1 MQTFWENEIRL
12 KADLHLHT
20 TASDGLLNPFQ
31 VVDLTV
37 KSGLKAISIT
47 DHDTVDGYLAV
58 REYASEKG
66 IHLVC
71 GAEITT
77 DFKGR
82 ECHILA
88 YDFDLEHPAFSK
100 MLTGQ
105 RGIRR
110 VRANEIVS
118 KLNKLGFDL
127 DINEVQAESGKATIS
142 RNHIAAALQRKRFVT
157 TKREA
162 FDRYLHSKGPAYVTN
177 NYPEVCSVIK
187 LIRDA
192 GGVSI
197 LAHPGKSYIYADL
210 KYFMDA
216 GLDGIEY
223 LHPSHSYLLQKKYKE
238 YAVNYGLLLSGGSD
252 FHGSK
257 PHEEQYLGTIC
268 VDMEKLDKILELSC
282 KRKISIET
290 QS

>member
-1 MQTFWENEIRL
+1 L
-12 KADLHLHT
+12 KADLHIHT
-20 TASDGLLNPFQ
+20 TASDGLLTPVQ
-31 VVDLTV
+31 VVDLTL
-37 KSGLKAISIT
+37 KSGLSAIALT
-47 DHDTVDGYLAV
+47 DHDTIDGYLAV
-58 REYASEKG
+58 QDYAANKG
-66 IHLVC
+66 LRLIC

-88 YDFDLEHPAFSK
+88 YDFDLNHALFKK
-100 MLTGQ
+100 MLSGQ
-105 RGIRR
+105 RGIRK

-127 DINEVQAESGKATIS
+127 DIDEVQAESGKATIS
-142 RNHIAAALQRKRFVT
+142 RNHIAAALQRKRFVM

-162 FDRYLHSKGPAYVTN
+162 YDRYLHSKGPAYVTN
-177 NYPEVCSVIK
+177 NYPEVGSVIK

-192 GGVSI
+192 GGVSV
-197 LAHPGKSYIYADL
+197 LAHPGKSYIYEDL

-223 LHPSHSYLLQKKYKE
+223 LHPSHSYQLQKKYKE
-238 YAVNYGLLLSGGSD
+238 YALNYGLLLSGGSD

-268 VDMEKLDKILELSC
+268 VDMEKLDKILELSG
-282 KRKISIET
+282 KRKVNVES
-290 QS
+290 QL

>member
-1 MQTFWENEIRL
+1 MYWENEIRL

-20 TASDGLLNPFQ
+20 TASDGLLNPHE

-37 KSGLKAISIT
+37 KSGLNAISIT
-47 DHDTVDGYLAV
+47 DHDTIDGYLAV
-58 REYASEKG
+58 REYATAKG

-71 GAEITT
+71 GAELTT
-77 DFKGR
+77 DFAGR

-88 YDFDLEHPAFSK
+88 YDFDVEHPTFSK
-100 MLTGQ
+100 MLAGQ
-105 RGIRR
+105 RVKRR
-110 VRANEIVS
+110 TRANAIVS

-162 FDRYLHSKGPAYVTN
+162 FDRYLHSNGPAYVTN
-177 NYPEVCSVIK
+177 NYPEVSNVIQ
-187 LIRDA
+187 LIREA

-197 LAHPGKSYIYADL
+197 LAHPGKSYIYKDL
-210 KYFMDA
+210 KYFMDS

-238 YAVNYGLLLSGGSD
+238 YALNYGLLLSGGSD
-252 FHGSK
+252 FHGSN
-257 PHEEQYLGTIC
+257 PHEEQNLGTIC
-268 VDMEKLDKILELSC
+268 VDMEKLDKILELSG
-282 KRKISIET
+282 KRKVKIES